1 MLSARSL
8 CAISALLS
16 LLSLTHQT
24 SAADSSTVAVF
35 VGTYTGG
42 DSKGIYRF
50 DLDTTTGKASAP
62 VLAAEVSSPSFLAI
76 APDRRFLY
84 AVSEVDAFQGKKTG
98 GVTAFAIDPKTGALA
113 PLNAESVGGAG
124 PCHLV
129 VDKAGK
135 NVLVANYGGGSV
147 AVLPIAND
155 GKVKPLSSFV
165 QHQGSSVDKGRQG
178 QPHAH
183 SINLDKNNR
192 FAFVADLGLDK
203 ILVYKFDPKAGT
215 IAANTPPSAVLA
227 PGSGPRHFAF
237 HPGGKYAYVINELNS
252 TVTVFDYD
260 SEKGILNENQSL
272 SSLPSNSK
280 GTNYPAEIVVHP
292 SGRFVYGS
300 NRGHDSIAAFK
311 VDAANGKL
319 TPVGHQGTGIK
330 NPRNF
335 AIEPTGKFLLAANQD
350 ANTVVVFKINQET
363 GNLDPTGETIKVSK
377 PVCLRFWS
385 PME

>member
-260 SEKGILNENQSL
+260 SEKGILNEIQSL

>member
-1 MLSARSL
+1 MLSARLL

-16 LLSLTHQT
+16 LLSLTRQT

-50 DLDTTTGKASAP
+50 DLDTTTGKASPP

-76 APDRRFLY
+76 APNRRFLY
-84 AVSEVDAFQGKKTG
+84 AVSEVDTFQGKKTG
-98 GVTAFAIDPKTGALA
+98 GVTAFAIDPKTGALTT
-113 PLNAESVGGAG
+113 LNAESVGGAG

-129 VDKAGK
+129 VDNAGK
-135 NVLVANYGGGSV
+135 NVLVANYGGGSA
-147 AVLPIAND
+147 AVLPIGTD
-155 GKVKPLSSFV
+155 GRVKPLSSFV

-178 QPHAH
+178 EPHAH
-183 SINLDKNNR
+183 SINLDKGNR

-215 IAANTPPSAVLA
+215 IAANSPPATELA

-237 HPGGKYAYVINELNS
+237 HPGGKFAYVINELNS
-252 TVTVFDYD
+252 TVNVFDYD
-260 SEKGILNENQSL
+260 TEKGILTEVQSL
-272 SSLPSNSK
+272 STLPTNSK

-311 VDAANGKL
+311 VDEANGKL
-319 TPVGHQGTGIK
+319 TPVGHQGTGVK

-363 GNLDPTGETIKVSK
+363 GNLDPTGQSIKVAK
-377 PVCLRFWS
+377 PVCVRFWS
-385 PME
+385 PVE